1 MMTAFILET
10 ANRLVTVVFKIVPLR
25 LGVDEAAT
33 AYVSQLL
40 GLGSRPGLS
49 MAIIRKVRM
58 LVWALAGGVLL
69 VREGF
74 TPRAPQLPQDQAE
87 RG

>member
-1 MMTAFILET
+1 MTAFILET
-10 ANRLVTVVFKIVPLR
+10 ANRLVTVVFKVVPLR

-33 AYVSQLL
+33 AYVSQVL
-40 GLGSRPGLS
+40 GLGTRPGLS

-58 LVWALAGGVLL
+58 LFWMLAGGILL

-74 TPRAPQLPQDQAE
+74 SPRARQLPQDQAE

>member
-1 MMTAFILET
+1 
-10 ANRLVTVVFKIVPLR
+10 
-25 LGVDEAAT
+25 VDEAAT

-40 GLGSRPGLS
+40 GLGTRLGLS
-49 MAIIRKVRM
+49 MAIVRRVRV
-58 LVWALAGGVLL
+58 LFWALVGGVLL

-74 TPRAPQLPQDQAE
+74 ATRTPQMPQDQAE